1 MPDLKIDAVRL
12 RLRFAPATPD
22 TLRPDDLGV
31 AEPRGAR
38 GDTPVRLRLRF
49 APATP
54 DTLRPDDLSVA
65 APRGARQGEAWW
77 GKKDSNLRSH
87 KTADLQSA
95 PFATRDTPPFN
106 PSQAHPP
113 KRRRGRPSMTLKPE
127 HPMGS
132 RSARLWAKGDGKVNQ
147 RRRLE
152 LHFDKNRNR
161 ALDS

>member
-1 MPDLKIDAVRL
+1 MSAGLPEPRPARL
-12 RLRFAPATPD
+12 RPVGFGAAAFASFATLDRGVARRSVYAFASLKLRRTR
-22 TLRPDDLGV
+22 LRPHG
-31 AEPRGAR
+31 
-38 GDTPVRLRLRF
+38 LRL
-49 APATP
+49 
-54 DTLRPDDLSVA
+54 A
-65 APRGARQGEAWW
+65 APRVARKGEAWW

-132 RSARLWAKGDGKVNQ
+132 RSGG
-147 RRRLE
+147 
-152 LHFDKNRNR
+152 F
-161 ALDS
+161 